1 MIVVLVHAAATWFM
15 VGLIWFVQVVHYPLA
30 ATVGDDAFVA
40 YQHAHMARTSVV
52 VVPAMMVELAATGW
66 LLIERPAG
74 IPDWAPW
81 LGAALLGVVW
91 ASTALL
97 QVPAHSA
104 LTMGLDEEQ
113 VRRLVSTNW
122 IRTIGWSLRGLLAL
136 ALVYWA
142 TSVR

>member
-1 MIVVLVHAAATWFM
+1 M
-15 VGLIWFVQVVHYPLA
+15 GE
-30 ATVGDDAFVA
+30 DAFVS

-52 VVPAMMVELAATGW
+52 VIPAMVTELVAAGW
-66 LLIERPAG
+66 LLIDQSAG

-81 LGAALLGVVW
+81 LGAILLGAVW

-104 LTMGLDEEQ
+104 LTMGLDEDQ

-122 IRTIGWSLRGLLAL
+122 VRTIGWSLRGILAI

-142 TSVR
+142 IPAR

>member
-30 ATVGDDAFVA
+30 ATVGDDAFVS

-52 VVPAMMVELAATGW
+52 VVPAMMVELAAAGW

-81 LGAALLGVVW
+81 LGAALLGLVW

-104 LTMGLDEEQ
+104 LTLGLDEEQ

>member
-1 MIVVLVHAAATWFM
+1 MVVVLVHAAATWFM

-30 ATVGDDAFVA
+30 ATVGEDAFVS

-52 VVPAMMVELAATGW
+52 VIPAMVTELVAAGW
-66 LLIERPAG
+66 LLIDQPAG

-81 LGAALLGVVW
+81 LGAILLGAVW

-104 LTMGLDEEQ
+104 LTMGLDEDQ

-122 IRTIGWSLRGLLAL
+122 VRTIGWSIRGILAL

-142 TSVR
+142 IPAR